1 LDVRSARVVRAQ
13 DLVETN
19 SLSETRSHV
28 AAEAA
33 RETGPRAQDVV
44 GRHQRLVARTAFI
57 SLLTLCSRILGY
69 VRESL
74 TARIFGDAS
83 TVYDAFVTAWRVPNL
98 FRRLMGEGALS
109 TSLQNA
115 ITAADSDHGNRA
127 GRRVFL
133 DTIWLAT
140 WILVGIT
147 ALTMASVYLLGDTL
161 PFTHWHWLGVDP
173 QPVRELTV
181 RLAPF
186 LIFACLAGLC
196 AGALGV
202 RGHFATP
209 TWGPAVM
216 NAIVIATLGYILFAF
231 GGRASALADPIAE
244 RARQYDMA
252 RVLAWGTLISGV
264 ALLALQIPSLKRYE
278 LWPVRAEREP
288 RDVERAWAILKSS
301 APLALGAAVYQINVM
316 IDGLMA
322 QGLLDVGGPTALYY
336 ANRIQQFPLALVAT
350 AATSAVYPALNAL
363 GHKRELGAMRAL
375 HDRTQLAICFVALP
389 ASIGLFALA
398 RPVVS
403 VLLEH
408 GLFGPEGARR
418 TATCMRWL
426 CVSLIPAGAVG
437 LVSRS
442 YYALGDIR
450 TPVKI
455 SIAMLASNVVLNWT
469 FVRILGMDCDGLTLA
484 TCITNWAN
492 LALLTPALLHRLP
505 RDANAPDMR
514 AGLIKMT
521 VAALACGFAAFG
533 AQRAIASDPRS
544 PLALVCGV
552 LAGGAVYA
560 GACQLLR
567 VAEWQHLLSRL
578 RARSPL

>member
-1 LDVRSARVVRAQ
+1 MRDSS
-13 DLVETN
+13 DTIT
-19 SLSETRSHV
+19 SEKPATHDIV
-28 AAEAA
+28 
-33 RETGPRAQDVV
+33 D
-44 GRHQRLVARTAFI
+44 RHQRLVARTAFI
-57 SLLTLCSRILGY
+57 SVLTLCSRILGY

-83 TVYDAFVTAWRVPNL
+83 SVYDAFVTAWRVPNL

-115 ITAADSDHGNRA
+115 VTAADGDRGNRA

-133 DTIWLAT
+133 DTVWLAT
-140 WILVGIT
+140 WILVGIS
-147 ALTMASVYLLGDTL
+147 AVTMGSVYVLGDTF
-161 PFTHWHWLGVDP
+161 PFTDWHWLGADP
-173 QPVRELTV
+173 QPVRELTL
-181 RLAPF
+181 RLTPF
-186 LIFACLAGLC
+186 LIFACLAGLA

-209 TWGPAVM
+209 TWGPALM
-216 NAIVIATLGYILFAF
+216 NLIVIATLGYIFIAF
-231 GGRASALADPIAE
+231 GAHDRALADPIAE

-264 ALLALQIPSLKRYE
+264 ALLALQFPSLRKHE
-278 LWPVRAEREP
+278 LWPERGVHEP
-288 RDVERAWAILKSS
+288 RDLRGAWLILKSS
-301 APLALGAAVYQINVM
+301 APLALGAAVYQVNVM

-322 QGLLDVGGPTALYY
+322 QGLLDTGGPTALYY

-363 GHKRELGAMRAL
+363 GHKREFLAMRTL

-389 ASIGLFALA
+389 ASIGLFVLA

-408 GLFGPEGARR
+408 GLFGAEGAQR
-418 TATCMRWL
+418 TADCMRWL

-437 LVSRS
+437 LVSRC
-442 YYALGDIR
+442 YYALGDMR

-455 SIAMLASNVVLNWT
+455 SILMLGANIVLNFC
-469 FVRILGMDCDGLTLA
+469 FVRFFGMDCAGLTLA

-492 LALLTPALLHRLP
+492 LVILMPRLFRQLP
-505 RDANAPDMR
+505 KDASSPNLVRGM
-514 AGLIKMT
+514 LQMS
-521 VAALACGFAAFG
+521 FAAFASG
-533 AQRAIASDPRS
+533 AAAFGVHQLLGGNPKSVFA
-544 PLALVCGV
+544 LAAAMVS
-552 LAGGAVYA
+552 AGAVYA
-560 GACQLLR
+560 LICHLLRAEAWQQLLLR
-567 VAEWQHLLSRL
+567 VRSRVG
-578 RARSPL
+578 A